1 MAAKGAVSKE
11 KIMDRILE
19 TFPGAFQ
26 YDKELRIPMVEDGVE
41 VQIKVALTC
50 AKVNVERG
58 GDTALPGNTASS
70 VAPTSTPSALV
81 EPTTEEKERVSD
93 LLSKLG
99 LQ

>member
-1 MAAKGAVSKE
+1 MAKGAVSKE
-11 KIMDRILE
+11 QIANKILE

-26 YDKELRIPMVEDGVE
+26 YDKELRIPMIEDANE
-41 VQIKVALTC
+41 VQIKVTLTC

-58 GDTALPGNTASS
+58 GDTALPGDTISS
-70 VAPTSTPSALV
+70 VAPSATPAAIA
-81 EPTTEEKERVSD
+81 EPTVEEKERVSD

>member
-1 MAAKGAVSKE
+1 MAAKGSVSKE
-11 KIMDRILE
+11 QITAKILE

-26 YDKELRIPMVEDGVE
+26 YDKELRIPMVEDGSE
-41 VQIKVALTC
+41 IQIKVALTC

-58 GDTALPGNTASS
+58 GDTALPGDTVST
-70 VAPTSTPSALV
+70 VAPTSTPSELA
-81 EPTTEEKERVSD
+81 EPTAEEKERVSD